1 MVQGVRSVLCDVN
14 LLPEELRAKWQK
26 LLQRLQALGG
36 VVVAFSGGTDSTLL
50 LAAAKE
56 ALGERVLAVTASS
69 SVYPVWEQEEA
80 QELRRL
86 LTVPGKTIEL
96 DVFSIPG
103 FAENSKDRCYYCK
116 QHLAQKLLQ
125 VAQEADLPFVVD
137 GSNHDDLLDYRPGMR
152 AAREQGIISPL
163 QEVALSKEDIRGL
176 SRMIGLP
183 SWGKPSYACLASR
196 FPYGTKITPS
206 RLEKVTYA
214 EDYLRELGFTQM
226 RVRYHEDIARIE
238 FLPEEFPLAVKVAN
252 RIVERLRSLG
262 FTYVA
267 MDLGGYRS
275 GSLNH
280 GLKRKL

>member
-1 MVQGVRSVLCDVN
+1 MLCDVN

-183 SWGKPSYACLASR
+183 SWSKPSYACLASR